1 MLRSIAS
8 QFARAPIAQ
17 GTPQAFLSG
26 MMNVGLAGNTGAAS
40 LNTLLNPLARPMA
53 TSSYVPP
60 SPFTSNDTKP
70 RHLLSINDVTSQEL
84 HALVT
89 NSIRHKKAIKGGSTA
104 SGLSGHALAA
114 TSGGLRGQIVPLVF
128 SKRST
133 RTRVST
139 EGAVAYL
146 GGHPMFLGKDD
157 IQLGINESLY
167 DSARVISSMSA
178 AIVARVGPHSDILGL
193 SEPSSVPVINA
204 LSDLFHPFQAITDI
218 MTIREHFAPNDPSI
232 DALKGLKVA
241 WVGDATNVLHDL
253 AIACAKSGINIA
265 AATPVEYP
273 IDIDIVEM
281 VRRAGDESGA
291 IFETTSDPLT
301 AIKDADVVVTDTWIS
316 MGQEEET
323 ALRLKQ
329 FEGYQ
334 ITSDMVKAAGAS
346 KDWVFMHCL
355 PRHPEEVSDE
365 VFYSDRS
372 LVFPEAENRLY
383 AAISVLESF
392 VVNKGVIV

>member
-1 MLRSIAS
+1 MLRSAS
-8 QFARAPIAQ
+8 SSLYKAPMMLQKASTQALFAA
-17 GTPQAFLSG
+17 TNS
-26 MMNVGLAGNTGAAS
+26 
-40 LNTLLNPLARPMA
+40 LARPIA

-60 SPFTSNDTKP
+60 SPFSPNDAKP
-70 RHLLSINDVTSQEL
+70 RHLLSIDDVTSEEL
-84 HALVT
+84 HALVS
-89 NSIRHKKAIKGGSTA
+89 NAIRHKKLIQSTLQGSLTNPGGLTA
-104 SGLSGHALAA
+104 HALAA
-114 TSGGLRGQIVPLVF
+114 SSGGLRGQTVPLIF

-139 EGAVAYL
+139 EGAVSYL

-167 DSARVISSMSA
+167 DSARVISSMTA

-193 SEPSSVPVINA
+193 AGPSRVPVINA

-218 MTIREHFAPNDPSI
+218 VTIREHFAPNDTSK

-253 AIACAKSGINIA
+253 AIACAKSGIDIS

-281 VRRAGDESGA
+281 VRRAGDETGA
-291 IFETTSDPLT
+291 VFETTTDPLA
-301 AIKDADVVVTDTWIS
+301 AIKNADVVVTDTWVS
-316 MGQEEET
+316 MGQEDET
-323 ALRLKQ
+323 ALRMKQ
-329 FEGYQ
+329 FAGYQ
-334 ITSDMVKAAGAS
+334 VTHDMVAAAGAN

-365 VFYSDRS
+365 VFYSKKS

-383 AAISVLESF
+383 AAIAVLEGF
-392 VVNKGVIV
+392 VVNKGKLL

>member
-1 MLRSIAS
+1 MHRAVAS
-8 QFARAPIAQ
+8 AYRAPISRA
-17 GTPQAFLSG
+17 
-26 MMNVGLAGNTGAAS
+26 AGNMFAAAAA
-40 LNTLLNPLARPMA
+40 ARPIA
-53 TSSYVPP
+53 TSSFVPP
-60 SPFTSNDTKP
+60 SPFNPTDTKP
-70 RHLLSINDVTSQEL
+70 RHLLSIDDVTPEEL

-89 NSIRHKKAIKGGSTA
+89 NAIRHKSLIRS
-104 SGLSGHALAA
+104 SSSSPNSLSAHALAA
-114 TSGGLRGQIVPLVF
+114 SQGGLRGQTVPLIF

-139 EGAVAYL
+139 EGAVTYL

-157 IQLGINESLY
+157 IQLGTNESLY
-167 DSARVISSMSA
+167 DSARVISSMSS

-193 SEPSSVPVINA
+193 AVPSRVPVINA

-218 MTIREHFAPNDPSI
+218 MTIREHFAPNNSGI

-253 AIACAKSGINIA
+253 AIACAKSGIDIS

-273 IDIDIVEM
+273 IDLDIVEM
-281 VRRAGDESGA
+281 VRRAGDESGS
-291 IFETTSDPLT
+291 IFEVTTDPLA
-301 AIKDADVVVTDTWIS
+301 AIKNADVVVTDTWIS
-316 MGQEEET
+316 MGQEAEA

-329 FEGYQ
+329 FAGYQ
-334 ITSDMVKAAGAS
+334 VTHDMVEAAGAN

-365 VFYSDRS
+365 VFYSEKS

-383 AAISVLESF
+383 AAIAVLEGF
-392 VVNKGVIV
+392 VVNKGQII

>member
-1 MLRSIAS
+1 MIRSVAS
-8 QFARAPIAQ
+8 LARASLAKTASKPV
-17 GTPQAFLSG
+17 LSSFPR
-26 MMNVGLAGNTGAAS
+26 S
-40 LNTLLNPLARPMA
+40 LV

-60 SPFTSNDTKP
+60 SPFGPNDKKP
-70 RHLLSINDVTSQEL
+70 RHLLSIDDVTPQEL
-84 HALVT
+84 NTLVS
-89 NSIRHKKAIKGGSTA
+89 NAIKHKKLIKSGA
-104 SGLSGHALAA
+104 SADGLSGHALAA
-114 TSGGLRGQIVPLVF
+114 STGGLRGQVVPLIF

-139 EGAVAYL
+139 EGAVSYL

-157 IQLGINESLY
+157 IQLGVNESLY
-167 DSARVISSMSA
+167 DSARVISSMTAS
-178 AIVARVGPHSDILGL
+178 IVARVGPHSDILGL
-193 SEPSSVPVINA
+193 AEASSVPVINA

-218 MTIREHFAPNDPSI
+218 MTIREHFAPNNTAS

-241 WVGDATNVLHDL
+241 WVGDATNVLYDL

-273 IDIDIVEM
+273 VDLDIVEM

-291 IFETTSDPLT
+291 IFETTTDPLV

-316 MGQEEET
+316 MGQEAET
-323 ALRLKQ
+323 ALKLQQ
-329 FEGYQ
+329 FAGYQ
-334 ITSDMVKAAGAS
+334 ITNDMVKSAGAN

-355 PRHPEEVSDE
+355 PRHPEEVSDD

-383 AAISVLESF
+383 AAISVLEAF
-392 VVNKGVIV
+392 VVNKGNIV